1 MTNTARKSALA
12 ATILTALTLPAVAA
26 RSQVTPAVPATTVA
40 AGPAVG
46 DIAPDFALTGA
57 TRYGLLRT
65 PVRLSDFRGRTVV
78 LAFFF
83 QARTKG

>member
-1 MTNTARKSALA
+1 MRMTGLKAMVVLTLMAAPRMALA
-12 ATILTALTLPAVAA
+12 QAAPAAA
-26 RSQVTPAVPATTVA
+26 PVPGA

-46 DIAPDFALTGA
+46 SVAPDFTLPGA

-65 PVRLSDFRGRTVV
+65 PVRLSDYRGQTVV
-78 LAFFF
+78 LAFFY

>member
-1 MTNTARKSALA
+1 MANIARKSTLAAVIATALA
-12 ATILTALTLPAVAA
+12 FHSSAAQSQSGAVA
-26 RSQVTPAVPATTVA
+26 PATAVA

-46 DIAPDFALTGA
+46 DIAPDFALPGA
-57 TRYGLLRT
+57 TRYGLLKT